1 MTINMRI
8 RDGDECL
15 KEGESR
21 KRERQ
26 SSSGPK
32 RQVPPL
38 HRRAVFRDMMI
49 SGVTERASECNKR
62 ERGVA
67 GDGVCAAQFVEIGYI
82 VGLCFPYIGED
93 SVVNV
98 AECVWCLSVFGEI
111 RAGWRSLWLVSECN
125 GWPRAWSLW
134 IDGHYHRPT
143 VYKGNNGISMIS
155 F

>member
-38 HRRAVFRDMMI
+38 HRRAVFRDTI

-62 ERGVA
+62 EGGVA
-67 GDGVCAAQFVEIGYI
+67 GDGVCVAQFVEIGYI
-82 VGLCFPYIGED
+82 VGFCFPYIGED

-98 AECVWCLSVFGEI
+98 AECVVFG
-111 RAGWRSLWLVSECN
+111 
-125 GWPRAWSLW
+125 
-134 IDGHYHRPT
+134 
-143 VYKGNNGISMIS
+143 S
-155 F
+155 FR